1 MKFTGAFIIPK
12 AAYKGE
18 NYLYFGI
25 ERSTGEVSAFG
36 GKRNSQQE
44 SIHKCARREFQEE
57 SLGVFARDATIK
69 MKLADQRKYKVE
81 KVDKD
86 DTCVTYF
93 MPLELKNNPIKA
105 FSDKIKTR
113 GLKHHQKEMTKII
126 AVKAKDV
133 INMVKASAGN
143 PMPTLQGHKVRPLLQ
158 YVLRE
163 GVKRGLI

>member
-1 MKFTGAFIIPK
+1 MKFSGAFIIPK
-12 AAYKGE
+12 ASYNGE
-18 NYLYFGI
+18 KYLYFGV

-36 GKRNSQQE
+36 GKRDSHE

-57 SLGVFARDATIK
+57 SLGVFERDATIK
-69 MKLADQRKYKVE
+69 MKLANQGKYKVE

-86 DTCVTYF
+86 NTCVTYF
-93 MPLELKNNPIKA
+93 VPLELKNNPIKA
-105 FSDKIKTR
+105 FSDKSKTS